1 MRSAD
6 KETEQKAIEIARELC
21 NLSDDELLNLPEIDD
36 YDFIDDILDEVAN
49 QSIALKSIKNAH
61 RTI

>member
-49 QSIALKSIKNAH
+49 KSIALKSIKNAH